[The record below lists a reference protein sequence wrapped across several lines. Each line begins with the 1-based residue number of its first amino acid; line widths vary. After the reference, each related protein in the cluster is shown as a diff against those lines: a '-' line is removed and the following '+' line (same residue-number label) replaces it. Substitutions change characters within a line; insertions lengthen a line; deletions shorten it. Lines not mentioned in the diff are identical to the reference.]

1 MLNGISHSSVAF
13 GKGLLQVEK
22 GYFIP
27 THQVASIQ
35 DLSTNRETKTDVNLT
50 NGKYKRLYMSA
61 GEVAQEYI
69 EAEKKGKT
77 VNLFS

>member
-27 THQVASIQ
+27 THQVANIQ
-35 DLSTNRETKTDVNLT
+35 DHSNNRETMTNVNLT
-50 NGKYKRLYMSA
+50 NGKYKRLYLS
-61 GEVAQEYI
+61 
-69 EAEKKGKT
+69 AEKVAGKYLRAENEGKN
-77 VNLFS
+77 VDLFS